1 MKKINFF
8 INKNLVEIIIFLGFS
23 FFSFWLMFSTFS
35 YSNGNML
42 IASKAWSDFASHIP
56 LIRSFSFGNNFPPQ
70 YPLFPGEPIR
80 YHFLFYLIVG
90 LMERAGVR
98 IDIALNILSSLS
110 FFFLLTMIYLLSI
123 RLFKRKA
130 VGIIAVIL
138 FLFNGSLSFLAF
150 FKNFPLSQRTILDI
164 LTLNHFTS
172 FGPYDGSIV
181 SAFWNLNIYTNQRH
195 LALSFSLVLLTIYL
209 MLGKIKNFKKIFLL
223 AITFIFLYYLN
234 EAAFFINLL
243 FLYFLIIS
251 KSKKAI
257 FLLLPALLPIVFLI
271 PYKLIEFKLGFLTP
285 DPVTFLSFINYW
297 LYNLGLYV
305 FLIPISFFL
314 IPKIHRIFILPL
326 FVLFIVPNILKL
338 SPDIVNNHKLINF
351 FMLICSIFVANL
363 LFFLWSK
370 KLKEKIIV
378 IFFSFFL
385 ILSGIIDLMPIIND
399 YKITLPDYRKDEKIA
414 FFKKIN
420 PKAVILNSTSL
431 YHPASLAGRNIYFG
445 YSYFAWSYGYDIRT
459 REKIYSAIY
468 KSTSK
473 EKACKLLKENNIS
486 YVELNKNADSSL
498 TANGDFWGTF
508 NKVYSDKKDNLTA
521 YDVNLSCDLK

>member
-1 MKKINFF
+1 MKKINLF
-8 INKNLVEIIIFLGFS
+8 INKNLAEIIIFSGFS

-35 YSNGNML
+35 YSNGDML
-42 IASKAWSDFASHIP
+42 IAGKAWSDFASHIP

-90 LMERAGVR
+90 LMERVGVR

-110 FFFLLTMIYLLSI
+110 FFFLLTMTYLLSVRI
-123 RLFKRKA
+123 FKKRA

-150 FKNFPLSQRTILDI
+150 FKDFPLSQRTILDI
-164 LTLNHFTS
+164 LTLNHFVS

-209 MLGKIKNFKKIFLL
+209 MLGKIKNFKKIFFL
-223 AITFIFLYYLN
+223 AIIFVFLYYLN

-243 FLYFLIIS
+243 FLYFLIIG

-257 FLLLPALLPIVFLI
+257 LFLLPAILPIIALI

-285 DPVTFLSFINYW
+285 NPVTFFSFINYW
-297 LYNLGLYV
+297 FYNLGLYI

-314 IPKIHRIFILPL
+314 VPKIHRFFIFPLFIL
-326 FVLFIVPNILKL
+326 FAIPNILKL
-338 SPDIVNNHKLINF
+338 SPDMVNNHKLINF
-351 FMLICSIFVANL
+351 LMLISSIFVANL
-363 LFFLWSK
+363 LVFLWSK
-370 KLKEKIIV
+370 KFKEKIIV
-378 IFFSFFL
+378 IFLSFFL
-385 ILSGIIDLMPIIND
+385 IFSGIIDLMPIIND
-399 YKITLPDYRKDEKIA
+399 YKITLPDYPKDEKIA
-414 FFKKIN
+414 FFKKLN
-420 PKAVILNSTSL
+420 PKAITLNSTPL
-431 YHPASLAGRNIYFG
+431 YHPASLAGRSIYFG
-445 YSYFAWSYGYDIRT
+445 YSYFPWSYGYDIKT
-459 REKIYSAIY
+459 REKIYSNIY

-473 EKACKLLKENNIS
+473 EKACKLLKESNIS
-486 YVELNKNADSSL
+486 YVELSKNADSSL
-498 TANGDFWGTF
+498 ITNADFWEKF
-508 NKVYSDKKDNLTA
+508 NKIYSDKNGA
-521 YDVNLSCDLK
+521 FAVYDVNLSCAFK